1 VSSLATWPD
10 GTPKSQGN
18 AFTLCTRAVAPVVPE
33 KVLAKRIYAAKHY
46 AAKQAG
52 LASIPSR
59 DSIEHDKKT
68 KTAQAQADTDGR
80 HALRKG
86 GI

>member
-1 VSSLATWPD
+1 MSNSFWEDGVTKKSL
-10 GTPKSQGN
+10 GN

-52 LASIPSR
+52 LKSIPSR
-59 DSIEHDKKT
+59 DSIEHTKKH
-68 KTAQAQADTDGR
+68 KVKPAG
-80 HALRKG
+80 KG
-86 GI
+86 FRTI